1 MALKFGTSGVRG
13 LVTEMTDRACCL
25 YTRAFLQ
32 HVRNRTGTRTVALA
46 GDHRPSTSR
55 VLRAAA
61 FAACEE
67 GFDVR
72 YCGRVPTPAVT
83 LYGMHRGLS
92 SLMVTGSHVPADRNG
107 IKFNMPWGEVLKKD
121 EQEISSGFLRL
132 QQEEDARTR
141 QGNSSFTPDG
151 DFSRETLLEPGPVDH
166 AAREEYIRRYLHFFP
181 ADCLEGLRVVFYQH
195 ASVSRNILPE
205 MLLKLGA
212 EVENV
217 GWSDTFVP
225 VDTEAVE
232 NPEQLAGWVREFRA
246 HALATTDG
254 DADRPLLVDEN
265 GRVIRGDVLG
275 ILVASYLGADS
286 VSAPVSCNT
295 SLEACG
301 RFLRTR
307 RTRIGSP
314 YVIESMQAAV
324 AAGDRA
330 VVGYEANGGFLTATD
345 IRSPDTHASLRAL
358 PTRDAALPILSLL
371 HLSTQQ
377 DRTLGELVS
386 DLPGRYTQ
394 SGLLRRVDPERGTK
408 LVNGYEQNGKEAA
421 EETFGEIFGEV
432 ETLDFTDGARILF
445 RSGEIVHL
453 RPSGNAPEF
462 RCYTEAGSETRAREI
477 NEIALRVVAE
487 ILKRS

>member
-32 HVRNRTGTRTVALA
+32 HVKNRTGTRTVALA
-46 GDHRPSTSR
+46 GDHRPSTPQ
-55 VLRAAA
+55 VLRAAV
-61 FAACEE
+61 FAAREE

-72 YCGRVPTPAVT
+72 YCGRVPTPTLT
-83 LYGMHRGLS
+83 LYGMRRGLS

-107 IKFNMPWGEVLKKD
+107 IKFNMPWGEVLKRD
-121 EQEISSGFLRL
+121 EQEISAGFLRL
-132 QQEEDARTR
+132 KEAEDARAR
-141 QGNSSFTPDG
+141 QGGSPFTPDG
-151 DFSRETLLEPGPVDH
+151 DFSRDVPLDPGPADPV
-166 AAREEYIRRYLHFFP
+166 AREEYIDRYLHFFP

-195 ASVSRNILPE
+195 SSVSRNILPE
-205 MLLKLGA
+205 ILVKLGA
-212 EVENV
+212 QVESV
-217 GWSDTFVP
+217 GWSDSFVP

-232 NPEQLAGWVREFRA
+232 NPEPLANWVREFRA

-254 DADRPLLVDEN
+254 DADRPLLVNEN

-295 SLEACG
+295 ALEACG
-301 RFLRTR
+301 RFHRTR

-314 YVIESMQAAV
+314 YVIESMHAEV
-324 AAGDRA
+324 AAGNRA

-358 PTRDAALPILSLL
+358 PTRDAALPILALL
-371 HLSTQQ
+371 HLSMQQ

-386 DLPGRYTQ
+386 DLPGRYTE
-394 SGLLRRVDPERGTK
+394 SGLLRGVGSERGTE
-408 LVNGYEQNGKEAA
+408 LVNGYKEKGREAA
-421 EETFGEIFGEV
+421 EETFGKIFGDV

-445 RSGEIVHL
+445 RTGEIVHL

-462 RCYTEAGSETRAREI
+462 RCYTEAASEPRAKEI
-477 NEIALRVVAE
+477 NAIALRVVAE
-487 ILKRS
+487 ILKLS